1 MKQMGKPQPKLSIQA
16 NNKEAM
22 ERDAM
27 IKAMLQ
33 NIPQISADTK
43 AKMRQRIENSGNN
56 SAFERKMTIKD
67 NKAQD

>member
-1 MKQMGKPQPKLSIQA
+1 
-16 NNKEAM
+16 
-22 ERDAM
+22 M

-43 AKMRQRIENSGNN
+43 AKMRQRIENSGN